1 MSSIRGIVKDIII
14 VATCVAVIWI
24 GLTAYF
30 GAQNP
35 FYVVSSGSMYPEL
48 AMHDIIV
55 ISGHALFE
63 DVKIGD
69 IIVFDRPKDHDK
81 VIVHRVVAVVDDD
94 PLTLRTKGDNNQNSI
109 VGTDY
114 PITEE
119 EYKGTVIHVIP
130 QVGYITKILQPPI
143 NYIII
148 AVIIGIMVIRQI
160 SKNKKALT
168 DQMKTESEIKNYDK
182 SQPNEKMD
190 GDLSWLDNYKNASK
204 DFTTQEKKST
214 EKLGEEKSKH
224 DIDSLLDDLKRDAK
238 KSKID
243 DN

>member
-48 AMHDIIV
+48 AMYDIIV

-81 VIVHRVVAVVDDD
+81 VIVHRVVAVVVDD

-119 EYKGTVIHVIP
+119 EYIGTVVYVIP

-148 AVIIGIMVIRQI
+148 VVIIGIMIIRQI
-160 SKNKKALT
+160 TKSKKKALLE
-168 DQMKTESEIKNYDK
+168 KVKAESEIKDFNE
-182 SQPNEKMD
+182 SQPNGKIDQLPMD
-190 GDLSWLDNYKNASK
+190 AEYIESK
-204 DFTTQEKKST
+204 DFTTQEKKPTDKLDEENTKSEGIPEFFLDK
-214 EKLGEEKSKH
+214 EKESEEKK
-224 DIDSLLDDLKRDAK
+224 
-238 KSKID
+238 
-243 DN
+243 

>member
-1 MSSIRGIVKDIII
+1 MSSIRGTVKDIII
-14 VATCVAVIWI
+14 IVTCVAVIWI

-48 AMHDIIV
+48 AMYDIIV
-55 ISGHALFE
+55 ISGHASFE
-63 DVKIGD
+63 DVTIAD

-94 PLTLRTKGDNNQNSI
+94 PLTLRTKGDNNQHSM

-114 PITEE
+114 PITKE
-119 EYKGTVIHVIP
+119 EYIGTVVYVIP
-130 QVGYITKILQPPI
+130 QVGFITKILQPPI

-148 AVIIGIMVIRQI
+148 AVIVGIMIIRHVYR
-160 SKNKKALT
+160 KDKKALT
-168 DQMKTESEIKNYDK
+168 EQMKTESEIDFDELKRAEYIE
-182 SQPNEKMD
+182 P
-190 GDLSWLDNYKNASK
+190 K
-204 DFTTQEKKST
+204 DFATQEKKST
-214 EKLGEEKSKH
+214 EKLGEEKPKH
-224 DIDSLLDDLKRDAK
+224 DIDSLLDDLKRDAGK
-238 KSKID
+238 TKID

>member
-1 MSSIRGIVKDIII
+1 MSSIGGIVKDIII
-14 VATCVAVIWI
+14 VVTCVAVIWI
-24 GLTAYF
+24 GLMAYF
-30 GAQNP
+30 GAENP

-55 ISGHALFE
+55 ISGHVLFE

-69 IIVFDRPKDHDK
+69 IIVFDKPQGRDK

-148 AVIIGIMVIRQI
+148 AVIIGIMIIRQI
-160 SKNKKALT
+160 SKNKKKALLE
-168 DQMKTESEIKNYDK
+168 QVKAESEINDYDK

-190 GDLSWLDNYKNASK
+190 QLPK
-204 DFTTQEKKST
+204 DAEYIEPEDFATQEKKST
-214 EKLGEEKSKH
+214 EKPEENTKSEGIPEFFLDKEKESEEKK
-224 DIDSLLDDLKRDAK
+224 
-238 KSKID
+238 
-243 DN
+243 

>member
-24 GLTAYF
+24 GFMAYF

-55 ISGHALFE
+55 ISGYALFE

-94 PLTLRTKGDNNQNSI
+94 PRTLRTKGDNNQRSI

-148 AVIIGIMVIRQI
+148 AVIIGIMIIRQI
-160 SKNKKALT
+160 AKNKAGKHYEQVKA
-168 DQMKTESEIKNYDK
+168 ESEIKNYDK

-190 GDLSWLDNYKNASK
+190 QLPK
-204 DFTTQEKKST
+204 DAEYIEPEDFATQEKKST
-214 EKLGEEKSKH
+214 EKPEENTKSEGIPEFFLDKEKESEEKK
-224 DIDSLLDDLKRDAK
+224 
-238 KSKID
+238 
-243 DN
+243 